1 MQAALSFIGF
11 SRLLP
16 RQWRR
21 VFNAALVPVFLS
33 VVGAVSADPA
43 ADLSEVLADIETYQ
57 AEFTQTIRDQHGK
70 LVQQSTGNMSAARP
84 GRLRWETEQPF
95 AQLIVV
101 DGQQIWRYEED
112 LEQVIVSAYDDN
124 LGDTPAL
131 LLSGDVASIAANY
144 RVVRSGPF
152 YTLLPKGEESLFRAM
167 QVTLKAGE
175 VTRIQLNDSLG
186 QTTVL
191 QFKAIVVNPSLDD
204 ASFSF
209 EPPAGVD
216 VLRDE

>member
-1 MQAALSFIGF
+1 MFSAAAVAGVILC
-11 SRLLP
+11 
-16 RQWRR
+16 
-21 VFNAALVPVFLS
+21 AA
-33 VVGAVSADPA
+33 GAVCADPA
-43 ADLSEVLADIETYQ
+43 ADLSEALADIESYQ
-57 AEFTQTIRDQHGK
+57 AEFSQTIRDQHGK
-70 LVQQSTGNMSAARP
+70 MVQQSFGRMSAARP

-101 DGQQIWRYEED
+101 DGEQIWRYEED
-112 LEQVIVSAYDDN
+112 LAQVVVSAYDDN
-124 LGDTPAL
+124 LGNTPAL
-131 LLSGDVASIAANY
+131 LLSGDVASISANY

-167 QVTLKAGE
+167 QVTLKSGE
-175 VTRIQLNDSLG
+175 ITRIQLNDSLG

-191 QFKAIVVNPSLDD
+191 QFKAIVVNPKVDD